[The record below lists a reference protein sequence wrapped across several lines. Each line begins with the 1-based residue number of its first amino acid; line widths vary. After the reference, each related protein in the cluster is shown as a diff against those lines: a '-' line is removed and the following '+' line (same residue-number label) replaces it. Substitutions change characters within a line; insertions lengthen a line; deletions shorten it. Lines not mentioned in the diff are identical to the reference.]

1 MDEVSARFLK
11 TYRDAVLLYNLIQG
25 SGRAV
30 FERAGQNGLT
40 AADMLAVWEDLGI
53 AAWGKNSL
61 GLSFGFRDTGIKE
74 TYEIVRAS
82 GFDVDSW
89 LEKIAAQQAPEVMKQ
104 DSIAVRRRESGTD
117 RDTAGS
123 YRLVSGKLSARQLD
137 NLYMRVKLKADYPYN
152 YIRSFDASDEFMPY
166 GDRYLTGSLSDDLV
180 MPALFYGENGGDFLR
195 LVYGSQ
201 AAVEIGLYDG

>member
-1 MDEVSARFLK
+1 M
-11 TYRDAVLLYNLIQG
+11 LLYNLIQG

-123 YRLVSGKLSARQLD
+123 YRLVSGNPART
-137 NLYMRVKLKADYPYN
+137 A
-152 YIRSFDASDEFMPY
+152 IRPEA
-166 GDRYLTGSLSDDLV
+166 T
-180 MPALFYGENGGDFLR
+180 
-195 LVYGSQ
+195 
-201 AAVEIGLYDG
+201 GLYPESFPPGSWTTCICA